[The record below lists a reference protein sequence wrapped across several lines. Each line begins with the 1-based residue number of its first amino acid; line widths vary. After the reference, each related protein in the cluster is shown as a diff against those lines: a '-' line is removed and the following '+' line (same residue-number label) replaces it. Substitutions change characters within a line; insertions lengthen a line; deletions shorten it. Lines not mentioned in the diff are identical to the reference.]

1 MKSNI
6 HYFLGAFV
14 LTLFA
19 CSQQTPDTKTETAL
33 DKPNDTSSA
42 TLTQQTESSA
52 LETNP
57 KTFIPKGFN
66 VFETVQGDLN
76 NDGTQDIV
84 YVVKNTLASGFETDE
99 NSGEKVDRNRRGLVI
114 VLNKETGYEL
124 LVSNPTCFSS
134 ENEDGGVYY
143 APELS
148 LEIKKNKLYLN
159 YEHGRYGYWKYTLR
173 ATENDMELIGYDNSE
188 NYGPVVKNEIS
199 INFLTRKKQI
209 KQNTNMDEKNPE
221 NAKFVTMNEKITMK
235 LPILLSGVKNFDELY
250 F

>member
-6 HYFLGAFV
+6 HYFFGALA
-14 LTLFA
+14 LTLSA
-19 CSQQTPDTKTETAL
+19 CSQTTPQKENKTTSDKTA
-33 DKPNDTSSA
+33 NAASASTTEQSENSS
-42 TLTQQTESSA
+42 

-114 VLNKETGYEL
+114 VLNKGTGYEL

-143 APELS
+143 MPRNCLWRS
-148 LEIKKNKLYLN
+148 K
-159 YEHGRYGYWKYTLR
+159 R
-173 ATENDMELIGYDNSE
+173 
-188 NYGPVVKNEIS
+188 
-199 INFLTRKKQI
+199 
-209 KQNTNMDEKNPE
+209 TNC
-221 NAKFVTMNEKITMK
+221 I
-235 LPILLSGVKNFDELY
+235 
-250 F
+250 